1 MRAHGVA
8 TTERGVVEDTVFAG
22 VQFRAGDRV
31 IFLPPLFGLD
41 DQAVDRPDDID
52 FDREDVRHLVFG
64 AGVHRCIGSHLARI
78 EIHVFLEEWIKRI
91 REATYAGRG
100 GMATRGG
107 RVWTT
112 VALPICWESG
122 RGSGGIGGGR
132 PGRN

>member
-1 MRAHGVA
+1 MIRRLPRSTRTDTLVPYTTLCRSELMRAHGVA

-64 AGVHRCIGSHLARI
+64 AGVHRCIGDRKSTRLNSSH
-78 EIHVFLEEWIKRI
+78 
-91 REATYAGRG
+91 
-100 GMATRGG
+100 
-107 RVWTT
+107 
-112 VALPICWESG
+112 
-122 RGSGGIGGGR
+122 
-132 PGRN
+132 